1 MVKKTPDRF
10 SKAGAY
16 HAINAPETTQ
26 SILIA
31 EGLATALSAHLIRP
45 EALTVAAIDAG
56 NLLYVARVLR
66 DKFPSAQIIIAAD
79 NDHSEGR
86 QNTGRIA
93 AEKAALSVSG
103 WVALPRQI
111 TKQTGMITTKN
122 TALNAPQKRSI
133 SQCTNHRVM
142 A

>member
-1 MVKKTPDRF
+1 M
-10 SKAGAY
+10 
-16 HAINAPETTQ
+16 
-26 SILIA
+26 
-31 EGLATALSAHLIRP
+31 
-45 EALTVAAIDAG
+45 AAIDAG
-56 NLLYVARVLR
+56 NLLYVAQVLR
-66 DKFPSAQIIIAAD
+66 DKYPSAQIIIAAD